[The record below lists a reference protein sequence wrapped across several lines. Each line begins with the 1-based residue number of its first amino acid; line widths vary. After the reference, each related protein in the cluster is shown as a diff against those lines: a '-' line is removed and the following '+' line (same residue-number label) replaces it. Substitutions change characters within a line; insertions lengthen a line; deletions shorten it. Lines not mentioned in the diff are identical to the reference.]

1 MARSMR
7 FALPTTPRDRALL
20 AGAVVVVLGLL
31 YLLVSFYIVNT
42 ALVAERNDIEEFP
55 EDFGMAYEEVEF
67 SPRDWPDLT
76 LRGWWL
82 PAEDAKGVVI
92 SVHGLDSTRDSSMGL
107 KKALVD
113 GGYSVLAFDLRGH
126 GESDIAKMGAGIH
139 EQDDLRGAIDYV
151 LRERGAEPVRVL
163 VYGDSYGGAIA
174 LMTAV
179 DEPAV
184 VGVFSDSAFSSMSD
198 LLIQEVADR
207 TRLVHWSAAALRP
220 GILFV
225 ARTTKGLEISKVRPV
240 DSVAL
245 YEYPLGLVHCRADD
259 RVPLVHLAQ
268 IRAQVEAPPRLTIYE
283 SCEHSEGWEDYTD
296 HYEAFLLYYFDERL
310 GL

>member
-1 MARSMR
+1 MR
-7 FALPTTPRDRALL
+7 LALPTTPRGRALL
-20 AGAVVVVLGLL
+20 AGAAVIVVGLL

-42 ALVAERNDIEEFP
+42 ALVAEKNAIEEWP
-55 EDFGMAYEEVEF
+55 EDFGLVYEEIEF

-92 SVHGLDSTRDSSMGL
+92 RVHGLDSTRDSSLGL
-107 KKALVD
+107 SKALVE
-113 GGYSVLAFDLRGH
+113 GGYSVLVFDLRGH
-126 GESDIAKMGAGIH
+126 GESDIAQMGAGIH

-151 LRERGAEPVRVL
+151 LGERDAQPGRVL
-163 VYGDSYGGAIA
+163 VYGDSFGGAIA
-174 LMTAV
+174 LMAAM

-184 VGVFSDSAFSSMSD
+184 VAVFSDSSFTSVSD

-225 ARTTKGLEISKVRPV
+225 ARAAKGLDINKVRPV
-240 DSVAL
+240 DAAAR
-245 YEYPLGLVHCRADD
+245 YEYSLGLVHCRADE
-259 RVPLVHLAQ
+259 RIPLAHLAR
-268 IRAQVEAPPRLTIYE
+268 IRAQVQAPPRLTIYE
-283 SCEHSEGWEDYTD
+283 SCEHSQGWEDYTD
-296 HYEAFLLYYFDERL
+296 HYEAFLLDYYDERL

>member
-1 MARSMR
+1 MR
-7 FALPTTPRDRALL
+7 PAIPTTPRGRVLL
-20 AGAVVVVLGLL
+20 AVAVVVALGLL

-42 ALVAERNDIEEFP
+42 ALVAERNEIEEFP
-55 EDFGMAYEEVEF
+55 EDFGLAYEEVEF
-67 SPRDWPDLT
+67 SPRDWPALT
-76 LRGWWL
+76 LRGWWM
-82 PAEDAKGVVI
+82 PTEDAKGTVI
-92 SVHGLDSTRDSSMGL
+92 RVHGLDGTRDSSLGL
-107 KKALVD
+107 SKALVD

-126 GESDIAKMGAGIH
+126 GESDPAQMGAGIH

-151 LRERGAEPVRVL
+151 LTHRGAEPGRVL
-163 VYGDSYGGAIA
+163 LYGDSFGGAVA

-184 VGVFSDSAFSSMSD
+184 VGLFSDSAFTSVSD

-207 TRLVHWSAAALRP
+207 TRAARWSATALRP

-225 ARTTKGLEISKVRPV
+225 ARVAKGLDISEVRPV

-245 YEYPLGLVHCRADD
+245 YDYSLGLVHCSTDE
-259 RVPLVHLAQ
+259 RVPLEHLIQ
-268 IRAQVEAPPRLTIYE
+268 IRAQVQAPPRMTVYE
-283 SCEHSEGWEDYTD
+283 GCEHSQGWEDYTD
-296 HYEAFLLYYFDERL
+296 HYEAYLVDYFDERL

>member
-1 MARSMR
+1 MR
-7 FALPTTPRDRALL
+7 PVIPTTPRGRVLL
-20 AGAVVVVLGLL
+20 AAAVVVALGLL

-42 ALVAERNDIEEFP
+42 ALVAERNEIEEFP
-55 EDFGMAYEEVEF
+55 EDFGLAYEEVEF
-67 SPRDWPDLT
+67 SPRDWPALT
-76 LRGWWL
+76 LRGWWM
-82 PAEDAKGVVI
+82 PTEDAKGTVI
-92 SVHGLDSTRDSSMGL
+92 RVHGLDGTRDSSLGL
-107 KKALVD
+107 SKALVD

-126 GESDIAKMGAGIH
+126 GESDPAQMGAGIH

-151 LRERGAEPVRVL
+151 LTHRGAEPGRVL
-163 VYGDSYGGAIA
+163 LYGDSFGGAIA

-184 VGVFSDSAFSSMSD
+184 VGLFSDSAFTSVSD

-207 TRLVHWSAAALRP
+207 TRAARWSATALRP

-225 ARTTKGLEISKVRPV
+225 ARVAKGLDISEVRPV

-245 YEYPLGLVHCRADD
+245 YDYSLGLVHCSTDE
-259 RVPLVHLAQ
+259 RVPLEHLIQ
-268 IRAQVEAPPRLTIYE
+268 IRAQVQAPPRMTVYE
-283 SCEHSEGWEDYTD
+283 GCEHSQGWEDYTD
-296 HYEAFLLYYFDERL
+296 HYEAYLVDYFDERL

>member
-1 MARSMR
+1 MR
-7 FALPTTPRDRALL
+7 LALPTTPRGRALL
-20 AGAVVVVLGLL
+20 AGAAVIVVGLL

-42 ALVAERNDIEEFP
+42 ALVAEKNAIEEWP
-55 EDFGMAYEEVEF
+55 EDFGLVYEEVEF

-82 PAEDAKGVVI
+82 PAEDAEGVVI
-92 SVHGLDSTRDSSMGL
+92 RVHGLDSTRDSSLGL
-107 KKALVD
+107 SKALVE
-113 GGYSVLAFDLRGH
+113 GGYSVLVFDLRGH
-126 GESDIAKMGAGIH
+126 GESDIAQMGAGIH

-151 LRERGAEPVRVL
+151 LGERDAQPGRVL
-163 VYGDSYGGAIA
+163 VYGDSFGGAIA
-174 LMTAV
+174 LMAAV

-184 VGVFSDSAFSSMSD
+184 AAVFSDSSFTSVSD

-225 ARTTKGLEISKVRPV
+225 ARAAKGLDINKVRPV
-240 DSVAL
+240 DAAAR
-245 YEYPLGLVHCRADD
+245 YEYSLGLVHCRADE
-259 RVPLVHLAQ
+259 RIPLAHLAR
-268 IRAQVEAPPRLTIYE
+268 IRAQVQAPPRLTIYE
-283 SCEHSEGWEDYTD
+283 SCEHSQGWEDYTD
-296 HYEAFLLYYFDERL
+296 HYEAFLLDYYDERL

>member
-1 MARSMR
+1 MR
-7 FALPTTPRDRALL
+7 PVIPTTPRGRALL
-20 AGAVVVVLGLL
+20 AAAVVVALGLL

-42 ALVAERNDIEEFP
+42 ALVAERNEIEEFP
-55 EDFGMAYEEVEF
+55 EDFGLAYEEVEF
-67 SPRDWPDLT
+67 SPRDWPALT
-76 LRGWWL
+76 LRGWWM
-82 PAEDAKGVVI
+82 PTEDAKGTVI
-92 SVHGLDSTRDSSMGL
+92 RVHGLDGTRDSSLGL
-107 KKALVD
+107 SKALVD

-126 GESDIAKMGAGIH
+126 GESDPAQMGAGIH

-151 LRERGAEPVRVL
+151 LTHRGAEPGRVL
-163 VYGDSYGGAIA
+163 LYGDSFGGAIA

-184 VGVFSDSAFSSMSD
+184 VGLFSDSAFTSVSD

-207 TRLVHWSAAALRP
+207 TRAARWSATALRP

-225 ARTTKGLEISKVRPV
+225 ARVAKGLDISEVRPV

-245 YEYPLGLVHCRADD
+245 YDYSLGLVHCSTDE
-259 RVPLVHLAQ
+259 RVPLEHLIQ
-268 IRAQVEAPPRLTIYE
+268 IRAQVQAPPRMTVYE
-283 SCEHSEGWEDYTD
+283 GCEHSQGWEDYTD
-296 HYEAFLLYYFDERL
+296 HYEAYLVDYFDERL

>member
-1 MARSMR
+1 MR
-7 FALPTTPRDRALL
+7 PVIPTTPRGRALL
-20 AGAVVVVLGLL
+20 AAAAVAALGLL

-42 ALVAERNDIEEFP
+42 ALVAERNEIEEFP
-55 EDFGMAYEEVEF
+55 EDFGLAYEEVEF
-67 SPRDWPDLT
+67 SPRDWPALT
-76 LRGWWL
+76 LRGWWM
-82 PAEDAKGVVI
+82 PTEDAKGTVI
-92 SVHGLDSTRDSSMGL
+92 RVHGLDGTRDSSLGL
-107 KKALVD
+107 SKALVD

-126 GESDIAKMGAGIH
+126 GESDPAQMGAGIH

-151 LRERGAEPVRVL
+151 LTHRGAEPGRVL
-163 VYGDSYGGAIA
+163 LYGDSFGGAIA

-184 VGVFSDSAFSSMSD
+184 VGLFSDSAFTSVSD

-207 TRLVHWSAAALRP
+207 TRAARWSATALRP

-225 ARTTKGLEISKVRPV
+225 ARVAKGLDISEVRPV

-245 YEYPLGLVHCRADD
+245 YDYSLGLVHCSTDE
-259 RVPLVHLAQ
+259 RVPLEHLIQ
-268 IRAQVEAPPRLTIYE
+268 IRAQVQAPPRMTVYE
-283 SCEHSEGWEDYTD
+283 GCEHSQGWEDYTD
-296 HYEAFLLYYFDERL
+296 HYEAYLVDYFDERL

>member
-1 MARSMR
+1 MR
-7 FALPTTPRDRALL
+7 PVIPTTLRGRVLL
-20 AGAVVVVLGLL
+20 AAAAVAALGLL

-42 ALVAERNDIEEFP
+42 ALVAERNEIEEFP
-55 EDFGMAYEEVEF
+55 EDFGLAYEEVEF
-67 SPRDWPDLT
+67 SPRDWPALT
-76 LRGWWL
+76 LRGWWM
-82 PAEDAKGVVI
+82 PAKDAKGTVI
-92 SVHGLDSTRDSSMGL
+92 RVHGLDGTRDSSLGL
-107 KKALVD
+107 SKALVD

-126 GESDIAKMGAGIH
+126 GESDPAQMGAGIH

-151 LRERGAEPVRVL
+151 LTHRGAEPGRVL
-163 VYGDSYGGAIA
+163 LYGDSFGGAIA

-184 VGVFSDSAFSSMSD
+184 VGLFSDSAFTSVSD

-207 TRLVHWSAAALRP
+207 TRAARWSATALRP

-225 ARTTKGLEISKVRPV
+225 ARVAKGLDISEVRPV

-245 YEYPLGLVHCRADD
+245 YDYSLGLVHCSTDE
-259 RVPLVHLAQ
+259 RVPLEHLIQ
-268 IRAQVEAPPRLTIYE
+268 IRAQVQAPPRMTVYE
-283 SCEHSEGWEDYTD
+283 GCEHSQGWEDYTD
-296 HYEAFLLYYFDERL
+296 HYEAYLVDYFDERL

>member
-1 MARSMR
+1 MR
-7 FALPTTPRDRALL
+7 PALPTTPRGRVLL
-20 AGAVVVVLGLL
+20 AIAVVAALGLL

-42 ALVAERNDIEEFP
+42 ALVAERNEIEEFP
-55 EDFGMAYEEVEF
+55 EDYGLSYEEVDF
-67 SPRDWPDLT
+67 SPRDWPELT
-76 LRGWWL
+76 LRGWWM
-82 PAEDAKGVVI
+82 PAKDAKGTVI
-92 SVHGLDSTRDSSMGL
+92 KIHGLDSTRDSSLGL
-107 KKALVD
+107 SKALVD

-126 GESDIAKMGAGIH
+126 GESDPAQMGAGIH

-151 LRERGAEPVRVL
+151 LTHRGAEPGRVL
-163 VYGDSYGGAIA
+163 LYGDSFGGAIA

-184 VGVFSDSAFSSMSD
+184 VGLFSDSAFTSVSD

-207 TRLVHWSAAALRP
+207 TRAARWSATALRP

-225 ARTTKGLEISKVRPV
+225 ARVAKGLDISEVRPV

-245 YEYPLGLVHCRADD
+245 YDYSLGLVHCSTDE
-259 RVPLVHLAQ
+259 RVPLEHLIQ
-268 IRAQVEAPPRLTIYE
+268 IRAQVQAPPRMTVYE
-283 SCEHSEGWEDYTD
+283 GCEHSQGWEDYTD
-296 HYEAFLLYYFDERL
+296 HYEAYLVDYFDERL

>member
-1 MARSMR
+1 M
-7 FALPTTPRDRALL
+7 
-20 AGAVVVVLGLL
+20 
-31 YLLVSFYIVNT
+31 LVSFYIVNT
-42 ALVAERNDIEEFP
+42 ALVAEKNAIEEWP
-55 EDFGMAYEEVEF
+55 EDFGLVYEEIEF

-92 SVHGLDSTRDSSMGL
+92 RVHGLDSTRDSSLGL
-107 KKALVD
+107 SKALVE
-113 GGYSVLAFDLRGH
+113 GGYSVLVFDLRGH
-126 GESDIAKMGAGIH
+126 GESDIAQMGAGIH

-151 LRERGAEPVRVL
+151 LGERDAQPGRVL
-163 VYGDSYGGAIA
+163 VYGDSFGGAIA
-174 LMTAV
+174 LMAAM

-184 VGVFSDSAFSSMSD
+184 VAVFSDSSFTSVSD

-225 ARTTKGLEISKVRPV
+225 ARAAKGLDINKVRPV
-240 DSVAL
+240 DAAAR
-245 YEYPLGLVHCRADD
+245 YEYSLGLVHCRADE
-259 RVPLVHLAQ
+259 RIPLAHLAR
-268 IRAQVEAPPRLTIYE
+268 IRAQVQAPPRLTIYE
-283 SCEHSEGWEDYTD
+283 SCEHSQGWEDYTD
-296 HYEAFLLYYFDERL
+296 HYEAFLLDYYDERL

>member
-1 MARSMR
+1 MR
-7 FALPTTPRDRALL
+7 PVIPTTPRGRVLL
-20 AGAVVVVLGLL
+20 AAAAVAALGLL

-42 ALVAERNDIEEFP
+42 ALVAERNEIEEFP
-55 EDFGMAYEEVEF
+55 EDFGLAYEEVEF
-67 SPRDWPDLT
+67 SPRDWPALT
-76 LRGWWL
+76 LRGWWM
-82 PAEDAKGVVI
+82 PAKDAKGTVI
-92 SVHGLDSTRDSSMGL
+92 RVHGLDGTRDSSLGL
-107 KKALVD
+107 SKALVD

-126 GESDIAKMGAGIH
+126 GESDPAQMGAGIH

-151 LRERGAEPVRVL
+151 LTHRGAEPGRVL
-163 VYGDSYGGAIA
+163 LYGDSFGGAIA

-184 VGVFSDSAFSSMSD
+184 VGLFSDSAFTSVSD

-207 TRLVHWSAAALRP
+207 TRAARWSATALRP

-225 ARTTKGLEISKVRPV
+225 ARVAKGLDISEVRPV

-245 YEYPLGLVHCRADD
+245 YDYSLGLVHCSTDE
-259 RVPLVHLAQ
+259 RVPLEHLIQ
-268 IRAQVEAPPRLTIYE
+268 IRAQVQAPPRMTVYE
-283 SCEHSEGWEDYTD
+283 GCEHSQGWEDYTD
-296 HYEAFLLYYFDERL
+296 HYEAYLVDYFDERL

>member
-1 MARSMR
+1 MR
-7 FALPTTPRDRALL
+7 PVIPTTPRGRALL
-20 AGAVVVVLGLL
+20 AAAVVVALGLL

-42 ALVAERNDIEEFP
+42 ALVAERNEIEDFP
-55 EDFGMAYEEVEF
+55 EDFGLAYEEVEF
-67 SPRDWPDLT
+67 SPRDWPALT
-76 LRGWWL
+76 LRGWWM
-82 PAEDAKGVVI
+82 PAKDAKGTVI
-92 SVHGLDSTRDSSMGL
+92 RVHGLDGTRDSSLGL
-107 KKALVD
+107 SKALVD

-126 GESDIAKMGAGIH
+126 GESDPAQMGAGIH

-151 LRERGAEPVRVL
+151 LTHRGAEPGRVL
-163 VYGDSYGGAIA
+163 LYGDSFGGAIA

-184 VGVFSDSAFSSMSD
+184 VGLFSDSAFTSVSD

-207 TRLVHWSAAALRP
+207 TRAARWSATALRP

-225 ARTTKGLEISKVRPV
+225 ARVAKGLDISEVRPV

-245 YEYPLGLVHCRADD
+245 YDYSLGLVHCSTDE
-259 RVPLVHLAQ
+259 RVPLEHLIQ
-268 IRAQVEAPPRLTIYE
+268 IRAQVQAPPRMTVYE
-283 SCEHSEGWEDYTD
+283 GCEHSQGWEDYTD
-296 HYEAFLLYYFDERL
+296 HYEAYLVDYFDERL